1 MVFHA
6 QKDGAA
12 SPRGTHNGD
21 FIPRNHHIR
30 AKEPAARR
38 DGNQDQQEI
47 TWDASSVPLI
57 WLTALEW
64 ARKSARSRSFLCL
77 SVWKWRKFPSIM
89 ENAHFPRATNDTP
102 RAFPPSKPVVVEPRW
117 KERFQTV
124 ARRATKETNER
135 SRAKQGKKYKKKK
148 ETRKGKKWKNKRRRR
163 RTFLRASVT

>member
-57 WLTALEW
+57 
-64 ARKSARSRSFLCL
+64 
-77 SVWKWRKFPSIM
+77 
-89 ENAHFPRATNDTP
+89 
-102 RAFPPSKPVVVEPRW
+102 
-117 KERFQTV
+117 
-124 ARRATKETNER
+124 
-135 SRAKQGKKYKKKK
+135 
-148 ETRKGKKWKNKRRRR
+148 
-163 RTFLRASVT
+163 

>member
-21 FIPRNHHIR
+21 FIPRNHHTR

-89 ENAHFPRATNDTP
+89 ENAHFPRATNDTSCLP
-102 RAFPPSKPVVVEPRW
+102 SFEACCCRAALKRAFSNCRSTRDKG
-117 KERFQTV
+117 
-124 ARRATKETNER
+124 NER
-135 SRAKQGKKYKKKK
+135 TKPS
-148 ETRKGKKWKNKRRRR
+148 ETG
-163 RTFLRASVT
+163 